1 MAIWTVNTNS
11 YKLNLSP
18 DLINRWK
25 SKGGRFCWMKMNA
38 GIKNKDNDDFF
49 VSEEMDDGGEK
60 KSVRCLKDNVQVKD
74 SIGNTVIGH
83 IIHWVRGPAA
93 ATPLRDWFIIIPGR

>member
-25 SKGGRFCWMKMNA
+25 SKDGRFCWMKMNV
-38 GIKNKDNDDFF
+38 GIKNEDNDDFF
-49 VSEEMDDGGEK
+49 ISEERDYDGEK
-60 KSVRCLKDNVQVKD
+60 KSVRCLKDSVQVKD

-83 IIHWVRGPAA
+83 IIHWVKGPAS
-93 ATPLRDWFIIIPGR
+93 ATPHCNWFIIIPDR